1 MVDDLTKIAIVII
14 AKRAPTTAKFFKKFL
29 GCDENI
35 KAIKKYYEEI

>member
-14 AKRAPTTAKFFKKFL
+14 AKSTPITTKFFEKFL